1 MLHHEEVFWRQRSRS
16 IWLKARDKNTRFF
29 HQRASQRHM
38 KKSIDGLNDRE
49 GVWQSDMSRISTI
62 VEEFYTN
69 LFTIAQPRNMEGV
82 LEVVDKIVTQDMAH
96 SLTQPY
102 TEEEVRVALFNM
114 HPSKSLSP
122 DGMSLFFFQKYWHI
136 VGHDVTLAVLSVLHS
151 GKCLKKMNFTH
162 IILIPKNNDPQ
173 YITEFRPISLSNVV
187 SRIISKVLANQ
198 IKSILPDVISNAQ
211 SAFIPNRLITDNTIV
226 AFEMLHHVRSRRK
239 GKTGHMA
246 VKLDISKAYD
256 RMEWEFLRRIILK
269 IGLPEQW
276 VTLAMEIMKTATYSI
291 HINGEPKGFITPTRD
306 IRQGDHLSPYLFLL
320 CVEGLPSLI

>member
-1 MLHHEEVFWRQRSRS
+1 
-16 IWLKARDKNTRFF
+16 
-29 HQRASQRHM
+29 
-38 KKSIDGLNDRE
+38 
-49 GVWQSDMSRISTI
+49 
-62 VEEFYTN
+62 
-69 LFTIAQPRNMEGV
+69 
-82 LEVVDKIVTQDMAH
+82 MAH

-151 GKCLKKMNFTH
+151 GKCLKKMNFTN
-162 IILIPKNNDPQ
+162 IIFIPKNNDPQ
-173 YITEFRPISLSNVV
+173 YITEFRTISLSNVV

-269 IGLPEQW
+269 IGLPEQR

-291 HINGEPKGFITPTRD
+291 LINGEPKGFITPTRD

-320 CVEGLPSLI
+320 CAEGLSSLI